1 MFVPLHLP
9 LRALFEIMNLDKRRN
24 QYLCGKYLSMK
35 SLLLLLAFCTL
46 SFLSRSQE
54 TVNKTD
60 AKGQK
65 QGKWVSKYP
74 GGSVK
79 YEGFFNQ
86 NKPIGEWKRYH
97 ENGKIKALM
106 TYRPNSERVFAS
118 LFDEEGKLYAKGV
131 FEGTL
136 RDSTWSFYSG
146 ELLVSVENYHI
157 GKKEGKAIGFDQN
170 GKKIWERELKND
182 LEDGNE
188 VQFDPTG
195 IRRKEIFYK
204 EGKKSG
210 PALFYD
216 ENGVKSMEG
225 SYLDDLSDGTWKFFG
240 KDGKLLYQIEYN
252 KGEVVNKGAM
262 DTLQINAFKQY
273 DKIRGKISE
282 PKVNESGMP

>member
-1 MFVPLHLP
+1 
-9 LRALFEIMNLDKRRN
+9 
-24 QYLCGKYLSMK
+24 MK
-35 SLLLLLAFCTL
+35 SLFLLLALCTFSFFSL
-46 SFLSRSQE
+46 SQG

-60 AKGQK
+60 SKGQK

-74 GGSVK
+74 GGSLK
-79 YEGFFNQ
+79 YEGYFIE
-86 NKPIGEWKRYH
+86 NKPAGEWKRYH

-106 TYRPNSERVFAS
+106 TYRTNSERVFAT

-136 RDSTWSFYSG
+136 RDSTWNFYSG
-146 ELLVSVENYHI
+146 ELLVSVENYHL

-182 LEDGNE
+182 LPDGNE
-188 VQFDPTG
+188 VQFDPSG
-195 IRRKEIFYK
+195 IKRKEIFYK

-216 ENGVKSMEG
+216 ESGIKSMEG
-225 SYLDDLSDGTWKFFG
+225 SYLDDLSDGAWKVFD
-240 KDGKLLYQIEYN
+240 KNGKLQYQITYD
-252 KGEVVNKGAM
+252 KGEIVNQGTL

-273 DKIRGKISE
+273 DKIKGKIPE